1 MQVTIELPDD
11 FSMQVQPLL
20 SNLSRKVLELLVL
33 EAYEKELITRYQIG
47 KFLGFSSRFD
57 VDLWLKDANIYRHY
71 DETDLEEDRET
82 FRQLRVEGKLPSS

>member
-11 FSMQVQPLL
+11 FSTQVQPLL
-20 SNLSRKVLELLVL
+20 SNLSRKVLEILVI
-33 EAYEKELITRYQIG
+33 EAYEKELITRYQVG

-57 VDLWLKDANIYRHY
+57 VDRFLKDANVYLHY

-82 FRQLRVEGKLPSS
+82 FRQLRTEGKLPSS

>member
-33 EAYEKELITRYQIG
+33 EAHEKELITRYQIG

-57 VDLWLKDANIYRHY
+57 VDRWLKDANVYRHY

>member
-11 FSMQVQPLL
+11 FSVQVQPLL

-57 VDLWLKDANIYRHY
+57 VDLWLKDANVYRHY
-71 DETDLEEDRET
+71 DKTDLEEDRET

>member
-1 MQVTIELPDD
+1 
-11 FSMQVQPLL
+11 
-20 SNLSRKVLELLVL
+20 VL
-33 EAYEKELITRYQIG
+33 EAHEKELITRYQIG

-57 VDLWLKDANIYRHY
+57 VDRWLKDANVYRHY

>member
-20 SNLSRKVLELLVL
+20 NNLSRKVLELLVL

-57 VDLWLKDANIYRHY
+57 VDRWLKDANVYRHY

-82 FRQLRVEGKLPSS
+82 FRQLRTEGKLPSS